1 MTTTSS
7 AGSSAGPV
15 VTRRAVLAGAAAVG
29 AVSALAACGDSGS
42 THGTTTNAPTS
53 PVTIKAADVPVG
65 GGKIY
70 ENTQI
75 VVTQP
80 IAGSYKAFSA
90 ICTHQGCVVASVDA
104 TTILCTCHNSMF
116 SSTDGSVKQGPATSP
131 LPARTVTVH
140 GADLTV
146 S

>member
-7 AGSSAGPV
+7 GGAPVGPT
-15 VTRRAVLAGAAAVG
+15 VTRRAVIAGAAAVG
-29 AVSALAACGDSGS
+29 AVSALAACGDSGPAG
-42 THGTTTNAPTS
+42 GTTTNPPAS
-53 PVTIKAADVPVG
+53 PVTVKAADVPVG

-70 ENTQI
+70 NDTQI

-80 IAGSYKAFSA
+80 TAGSYKAFSA

-131 LPARTVTVH
+131 LPARTVTIH

-146 S
+146 G

>member
-7 AGSSAGPV
+7 AVS
-15 VTRRAVLAGAAAVG
+15 RRAVLAGAAAVG
-29 AVSALAACGDSGS
+29 AVSALAACGDSAS
-42 THGTTTNAPTS
+42 SGTSATAQTS
-53 PVTIKAADVPVG
+53 PVTVKAADIPVG

-70 ENTQI
+70 QDTQI

-80 IAGSYKAFSA
+80 TAGSYKAFSA
-90 ICTHQGCVVASVDA
+90 ICTHQGCVVAKVDA
-104 TTILCTCHNSMF
+104 TTITCTCHNSMF
-116 SSTDGSVKQGPATSP
+116 SAIDGSVKQGPATSA
-131 LPARTVTVH
+131 LPAKTVTAN

>member
-1 MTTTSS
+1 MTTPST
-7 AGSSAGPV
+7 AGPA
-15 VTRRAVLAGAAAVG
+15 VTRRAVIAGAAAVG

-42 THGTTTNAPTS
+42 TTGTTTNAPTS

-70 ENTQI
+70 NDTQI

-80 IAGSYKAFSA
+80 TAGSYKAFSA

-131 LPARTVTVH
+131 LPAKTVTVN